1 MIYFAPV
8 ERTELKRM
16 RREKLLEEQLVRLD
30 VLHEYALMHGEKDQA
45 ESIRRTMNKL
55 IEKI

>member
-30 VLHEYALMHGEKDQA
+30 VLYEYALMHGEDDQA
-45 ESIRRTMNKL
+45 ESIKRRINKL
-55 IEKI
+55 TENV